1 MGICCGSGDSVR
13 EHPVDDEAFELQ
25 PLDPTPGKYGE
36 PLKYDAHFKG
46 PLGKRS
52 CTDVLCLIIFV
63 VFLILWSY
71 IAYFAIGHG
80 DLEKLL
86 VPVDSQGYRC
96 GVDSPVLDKPYL
108 FFFNLEKCISPLVP
122 ITGCPT
128 PQVCVKECPNQ
139 MFIYETYK
147 GSFEELKS
155 KLICQTDKDKENIK
169 DMTDAK
175 NAIQENRCASWY
187 IPSVPFVKRCV
198 WEFTSTS
205 CPRLPPRL
213 LQRIKR
219 DTSKVP
225 SLAFNETDLIEPP
238 IEVDLYNSDQIQSS
252 DQRKPV
258 EEPIVH
264 CETREKLGEEI
275 IIRKMRR
282 INTYLAKIVGN
293 LVANLYNGTD
303 SQELGQLIV
312 EDLTESWPVMAIGL
326 ILAMILSLVFIA
338 VMRWLAKPMVWLS
351 ILGVLGLLGFGIYS
365 CVTLFIYYRDHPVR
379 TAVSPNLAAY
389 IRSWGTDKITWLI
402 LTIILSILFIVLLLV
417 AIFLRGRI
425 RIAIA
430 LIKEASKAVSS
441 IISTVFFPIIP
452 WIFQVATIVFAIA
465 IGLYLASVGPSSYRV
480 VGSIPNNCICTGAA
494 AQYAE
499 GSYCDPKTFNE
510 NCHLPAQTASVVQR
524 LLGTE
529 NAPCSNAGCYFEKIS
544 NPNIIGYMQAY
555 NVVAFFWVIF
565 FISAFGEMVLA
576 GAFAT
581 WYWTFHKSDVPF
593 FTLTKSVGRTTR
605 YHLGTLAFGAL
616 IVTICRI
623 IRVILEW
630 IDAKLKKFD
639 NACTRAILCCMKC
652 FFWCLEKFLRF
663 INKNAYIMCAIHGK
677 NFCTSARDAFNLL
690 MRNCIRVIVVDK
702 VTEFLLFLSK
712 LLLTLGLGTATYF
725 YIGTYAANQEI
736 HYRITPTIIVMIG
749 TYLITTVFFQ
759 VYSMAVDT
767 LFLCFLEDSERN
779 DGSPEKPFFM
789 SKQLMKILEKRYTS
803 NGLVYTIK
811 STNVYKKPLR
821 HANQYSKH
829 TKIAHFDKIDEEDQ
843 KTV

>member
-187 IPSVPFVKRCV
+187 IPSVPLSRRCLPQNTADILELVKALHLYPADFEKALEQV
-198 WEFTSTS
+198 K
-205 CPRLPPRL
+205 L
-213 LQRIKR
+213 L
-219 DTSKVP
+219 
-225 SLAFNETDLIEPP
+225 AN
-238 IEVDLYNSDQIQSS
+238 
-252 DQRKPV
+252 
-258 EEPIVH
+258 
-264 CETREKLGEEI
+264 
-275 IIRKMRR
+275 
-282 INTYLAKIVGN
+282 ING
-293 LVANLYNGTD
+293 
-303 SQELGQLIV
+303 LGQLIV